1 MIPNISWLLKKSK
14 QFTSFVFKK
23 MFGVVALLLC
33 ISLFKISYI
42 FSLVVFLPLCDDI
55 PLMIDIY
62 TEIRKRYGNVRRA
75 RGYYL
80 YTEKNVRLLDLWLDG
95 GKAILG
101 RRTGQANLVCKQ
113 FLDKGL
119 TGFLPTKAD
128 VQLRRALEALLPDYP
143 VICWYETQDK
153 AERIVGSV
161 LQADQNGTA
170 QPLPVWRPFL
180 DIDPASA
187 SQEPIADSIML
198 VTPAYPVPCGIIAA
212 CSRFEE
218 RLPPSDVLFPP
229 LAYSLARAFFDL
241 KHKMEEFQLKE
252 INIEDG
258 HHSKAAG
265 RCARVSH
272 TIVKKRQAALNRKA
286 EAERLIPDVWTQ
298 KGWYLFPHI
307 PEAEYPAFF
316 LQALDAHVLISPEYD
331 MPSILPD
338 CESYAELIRFLKLRN
353 T

>member
-1 MIPNISWLLKKSK
+1 MVPL
-14 QFTSFVFKK
+14 TYPYFV
-23 MFGVVALLLC
+23 G
-33 ISLFKISYI
+33 IY
-42 FSLVVFLPLCDDI
+42 LVVFLPLCDDSF
-55 PLMIDIY
+55 PMIDIY
-62 TEIRKRYGNVRRA
+62 TEIRKRYGNIRRA

-143 VICWYETQDK
+143 VIRWYETQNK
-153 AERIVGSV
+153 AERIAASAMPAG
-161 LQADQNGTA
+161 QNGTR

-180 DIDPASA
+180 DLDSA
-187 SQEPIADSIML
+187 SDPQEPIADGIML

-272 TIVKKRQAALNRKA
+272 TIVKKRQATLNRKA

>member
-1 MIPNISWLLKKSK
+1 
-14 QFTSFVFKK
+14 
-23 MFGVVALLLC
+23 
-33 ISLFKISYI
+33 
-42 FSLVVFLPLCDDI
+42 
-55 PLMIDIY
+55 MIDIY
-62 TEIRKRYGNVRRA
+62 AEIHKRYGNIRRA

-128 VQLRRALEALLPDYP
+128 VQLQRALEALLPDYP
-143 VICWYETQDK
+143 VIRWYETQDK
-153 AERIVGSV
+153 AERLAGSV
-161 LQADQNGTA
+161 LRPDQNGTVRS
-170 QPLPVWRPFL
+170 LSVWRPFL
-180 DIDPASA
+180 DIDPASDP
-187 SQEPIADSIML
+187 QEPIGDSIML

-212 CSRFEE
+212 GSRFEE
-218 RLPPSDVLFPP
+218 CLPHSDVLFPP

-241 KHKMEEFQLKE
+241 KRKMEELQIKE
-252 INIEDG
+252 IKIEDG
-258 HHSKAAG
+258 HHSGTAG

-286 EAERLIPDVWTQ
+286 EAERLIPCVWTQ

-316 LQALDAHVLISPEYD
+316 LQALDAHILISPEYGT
-331 MPSILPD
+331 PSILPD
-338 CESYAELIRFLKLRN
+338 YESYAELIRFLKLRN